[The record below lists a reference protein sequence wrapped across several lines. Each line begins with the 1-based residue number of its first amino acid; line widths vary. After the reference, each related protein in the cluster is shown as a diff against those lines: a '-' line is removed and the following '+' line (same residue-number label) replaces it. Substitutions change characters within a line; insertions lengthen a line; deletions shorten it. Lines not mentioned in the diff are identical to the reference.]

1 MRNFLLGTL
10 FGIVVA
16 TVGLGGIA
24 IMADN
29 VIAKVKTFVQEQA
42 NQ

>member
-1 MRNFLLGTL
+1 MKNFLLGTL

-16 TVGLGGIA
+16 TVGLSGIA

-29 VIAKVKTFVQEQA
+29 VVAKVKTFVQEQA
-42 NQ
+42 NK